1 MQKLY
6 FRMEPSVDDL
16 LSFKE
21 FPLIQEG
28 NSNSAQLNIDSPKKV
43 SPVRETETPPEEGTA
58 GTKSSTFFSF
68 EYYQTFFDV
77 DTMTVVERVVN
88 SIIPKRAPV
97 DYLQLNIGTSPDLYG
112 PIWIVITLIFTI
124 AISGNMASYLQNA
137 GDHHWRYNFH
147 LVSVAATIIVLY
159 TSLMPLTIWAL
170 LKWFDRPT
178 DLDETPP
185 YTPSLLSLICIYGYS
200 LAIYIPVSILW
211 TIQISVFQYL
221 LMITGFLPAWALVC
235 VLLPA
240 IKTSKFSFLI
250 QVAVAGMHLVLALAL
265 MLMFFHHSGGT
276 EEAAKAAGIHEQI
289 KTTVAAVVAH
299 KNVTN

>member
-1 MQKLY
+1 
-6 FRMEPSVDDL
+6 MEPSVDDL

-28 NSNSAQLNIDSPKKV
+28 NSTSAQLNIDSPKKV
-43 SPVRETETPPEEGTA
+43 SPVRETETPPEEGVA
-58 GTKSSTFFSF
+58 TKSSTFFSF
-68 EYYQTFFDV
+68 EYYQTYFDV

-88 SIIPKRAPV
+88 SIIPKRAPT

-159 TSLMPLTIWAL
+159 TSLMPLAIWAL

-178 DLDETPP
+178 DLDESP
-185 YTPSLLSLICIYGYS
+185 YTPSLLSLVCLYGYS

-240 IKTSKFSFLI
+240 IKQSKFSFLI

-265 MLMFFHHSGGT
+265 MLMFFHHSGT
-276 EEAAKAAGIHEQI
+276 AAAVEDSKAAGIHEQV
-289 KTTVAAVVAH
+289 KTTVAAVLAH
-299 KNVTN
+299 KNATN

>member
-1 MQKLY
+1 M
-6 FRMEPSVDDL
+6 DDL

-21 FPLIQEG
+21 FPLMQEG

-43 SPVRETETPPEEGTA
+43 SPVRETSVPAEEGA
-58 GTKSSTFFSF
+58 ATKSSTFFSF

-88 SIIPKRAPV
+88 SIIPKRAPS

-112 PIWIVITLIFTI
+112 PVWIVITLIFTI

-170 LKWFDRPT
+170 LKWFDRPN
-178 DLDETPP
+178 LDETPP
-185 YTPSLLSLICIYGYS
+185 YIPSLLSLVCIYGYS

-221 LMITGFLPAWALVC
+221 LMVTGFLPAWALVC

-240 IKTSKFSFLI
+240 VKTSKFSFLI

-265 MLMFFHHSGGT
+265 MLMFFHRSGT
-276 EEAAKAAGIHEQI
+276 EAVKAADIHEQV

>member
-1 MQKLY
+1 
-6 FRMEPSVDDL
+6 MEPSVDDL

-28 NSNSAQLNIDSPKKV
+28 NSNSAQLNIDSPRKV
-43 SPVRETETPPEEGTA
+43 SPVREAETPPEEGA
-58 GTKSSTFFSF
+58 ATKSSTFFSF

-88 SIIPKRAPV
+88 SIIPKRAPT

-159 TSLMPLTIWAL
+159 TSLMPLAIWAL
-170 LKWFDRPT
+170 LKWFDRPN
-178 DLDETPP
+178 DLDESP
-185 YTPSLLSLICIYGYS
+185 YTPSLLSLVCLYGYS

-240 IKTSKFSFLI
+240 IKKSKFSFLI

-265 MLMFFHHSGGT
+265 MLMFFHHSGT
-276 EEAAKAAGIHEQI
+276 AAAVEDSKSAGIHEQV
-289 KTTVAAVVAH
+289 KTTVAAVLAH
-299 KNVTN
+299 KMPPIRSF

>member
-1 MQKLY
+1 
-6 FRMEPSVDDL
+6 MEPSVDDL

-28 NSNSAQLNIDSPKKV
+28 NSTSAQLNIDSPKKV
-43 SPVRETETPPEEGTA
+43 SPVRETETPPEEGA
-58 GTKSSTFFSF
+58 ATKSSTFFSF

-88 SIIPKRAPV
+88 SIIPKRAPT

-159 TSLMPLTIWAL
+159 TSLMPLAIWAL

-178 DLDETPP
+178 DLDESP
-185 YTPSLLSLICIYGYS
+185 YTPSLLSLVCLYGYS

-240 IKTSKFSFLI
+240 IKQSKFSFLI

-265 MLMFFHHSGGT
+265 MLMFFHHSGT
-276 EEAAKAAGIHEQI
+276 AAAVEDSKAAGIHEQV
-289 KTTVAAVVAH
+289 KTTVAAVLAH
-299 KNVTN
+299 KNATN

>member
-1 MQKLY
+1 
-6 FRMEPSVDDL
+6 MEPSVDDL

-28 NSNSAQLNIDSPKKV
+28 NSTSAQLNIDSPKKV
-43 SPVRETETPPEEGTA
+43 SPVRETESPPEEGA
-58 GTKSSTFFSF
+58 ATKSSTFFSF

-88 SIIPKRAPV
+88 SIIPKRAPT

-159 TSLMPLTIWAL
+159 TSLMPLAIWAL

-178 DLDETPP
+178 DLDESP
-185 YTPSLLSLICIYGYS
+185 YTPSLLSLVCLYGYS

-221 LMITGFLPAWALVC
+221 LMITGFLPAWGLVC

-240 IKTSKFSFLI
+240 IKQSKFSFLI

-265 MLMFFHHSGGT
+265 MLMFFHHSGT
-276 EEAAKAAGIHEQI
+276 AAAVEDSKAAGIHEQV
-289 KTTVAAVVAH
+289 KTTVAAVLAH
-299 KNVTN
+299 KNATN

>member
-1 MQKLY
+1 
-6 FRMEPSVDDL
+6 MEPSVDDL

-28 NSNSAQLNIDSPKKV
+28 NSTSAQLNIDSPKKV
-43 SPVRETETPPEEGTA
+43 SPVRETETPPEEGVA
-58 GTKSSTFFSF
+58 TKSSTFFSF
-68 EYYQTFFDV
+68 EYYQTYFDV

-88 SIIPKRAPV
+88 SIIPKRAPT
-97 DYLQLNIGTSPDLYG
+97 DYLQLNIGTSPD
-112 PIWIVITLIFTI
+112 F
-124 AISGNMASYLQNA
+124 YLQNA

-159 TSLMPLTIWAL
+159 TSLMPLAIWAL

-178 DLDETPP
+178 DLDESP
-185 YTPSLLSLICIYGYS
+185 YTPSLLSLVCLYGYS

-240 IKTSKFSFLI
+240 IKQSKFSFLI

-265 MLMFFHHSGGT
+265 MLMFFHHSGT
-276 EEAAKAAGIHEQI
+276 AAAVEDSKAAGIHEQV
-289 KTTVAAVVAH
+289 KTTVAAVLAH
-299 KNVTN
+299 KNATN